1 VDRARYRNAY
11 IVLVGKPE
19 VRDHLEDINVDRK
32 TVTTLNKM
40 KGLGLDSYSSGEENW
55 RAVVNTVMNS

>member
-1 VDRARYRNAY
+1 MHT
-11 IVLVGKPE
+11 LFGEKPE

-40 KGLGLDSYSSGEENW
+40 KGLGLDSYGSGEENW
-55 RAVVNTVMNS
+55 RAVVNTVMNRHVS